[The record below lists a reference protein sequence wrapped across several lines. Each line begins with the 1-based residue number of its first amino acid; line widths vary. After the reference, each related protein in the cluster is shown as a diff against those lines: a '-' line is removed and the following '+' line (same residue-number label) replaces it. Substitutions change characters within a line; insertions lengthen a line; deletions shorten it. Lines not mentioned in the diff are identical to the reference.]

1 MVTILCSN
9 KSFFIHYRS
18 KFPEKVIIKLVARS
32 NNFEKKFVRTCYFGS
47 KIIVCLGILLQSIQ
61 HLPSI
66 INNFHLLKF
75 HKYPQ
80 RRLGDSEETFSSHL
94 HREGWRGGGGNLIFF
109 SILGKKEPEFSKFLN
124 FHL

>member
-1 MVTILCSN
+1 MILCSN
-9 KSFFIHYRS
+9 KSFFIHYRP

-32 NNFEKKFVRTCYFGS
+32 NNFEKKFVRTCCFGS

-61 HLPSI
+61 HLSST

-94 HREGWRGGGGNLIFF
+94 HREEWRGGGLTSFF
-109 SILGKKEPEFSKFLN
+109 LVFWERKS
-124 FHL
+124 